1 MGIFMYKYCATEESA
16 RRQRQLE
23 GCLMELMLTENY
35 PQITIS
41 QICDRAGISRKSFY
55 RYFTS
60 KEGCLYALLD
70 HAIFDGAAYY
80 LPDRP
85 NTISTYHIY
94 ERFFTYWKGNA
105 PLLDVLARHSMSQLL
120 TERMLNHIVQEEQEF
135 RHLFGPLAHESS
147 ERSIFY
153 ICGIMGLVL
162 TWHKNGFSRSSAQM
176 ANILSDMID

>member
-1 MGIFMYKYCATEESA
+1 MYKHCATEESV

-23 GCLMELMLTENY
+23 QCLQELMLVESY
-35 PQITIS
+35 SQITIS

-55 RYFTS
+55 RYFTN

-80 LPDRP
+80 LPDQQ
-85 NTISTYHIY
+85 ISSSSHLIY
-94 ERFFTYWKGNA
+94 ERFFLYWKEKA
-105 PLLDVLARHSMSQLL
+105 PLLDALDRNTLGQLL
-120 TERMLNHIVQEEQEF
+120 TERMLAYSIQEEQEF
-135 RHLFGPLAHESS
+135 RYLFRDLANESS

-153 ICGIMGLVL
+153 ICGIVGLVL
-162 TWHKNGFSRSSAQM
+162 YWHKSGFSKSTAHM

>member
-1 MGIFMYKYCATEESA
+1 MYKSCATEESV

-23 GCLMELMLTENY
+23 QCLQELMLTENY

-80 LPDRP
+80 LPDRLTASP
-85 NTISTYHIY
+85 SHHIY
-94 ERFFTYWKGNA
+94 ERFFIYWKENA
-105 PLLDVLARHSMSQLL
+105 SLLDALARHSMGQLL
-120 TERMLNHIVQEEQEF
+120 TERMLNYSIQEEQAF
-135 RHLFGPLAHESS
+135 RYLFGSFAHEST

-162 TWHKNGFSRSSAQM
+162 VWHKNGFNKSAAQM
-176 ANILSDMID
+176 ADILSDMID